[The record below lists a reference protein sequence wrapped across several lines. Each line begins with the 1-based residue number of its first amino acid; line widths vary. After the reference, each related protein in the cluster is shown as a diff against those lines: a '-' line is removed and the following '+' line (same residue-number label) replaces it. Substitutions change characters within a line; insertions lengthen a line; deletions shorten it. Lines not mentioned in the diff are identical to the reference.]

1 MNDTWTTRNCKYAG
15 FRDGLHHYDRCTEV
29 TRYGI
34 RHQPRVVSV
43 GGPTYVGLE
52 HNFTWG

>member
-1 MNDTWTTRNCKYAG
+1 MNDTWTTRKCNYAG